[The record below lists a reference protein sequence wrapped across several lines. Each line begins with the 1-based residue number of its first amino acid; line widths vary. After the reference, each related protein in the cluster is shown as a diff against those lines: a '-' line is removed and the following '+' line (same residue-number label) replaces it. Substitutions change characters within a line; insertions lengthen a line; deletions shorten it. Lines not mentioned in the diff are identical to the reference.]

1 MGFEIIKAETRTASM
16 IEWFSGICSTIT
28 DFLPGSK
35 IRSKFET
42 IAVEMEAQD
51 YAFYQAIK
59 KAIPIS
65 IYQAFD
71 FKLKA
76 AQKAS
81 GMVTF
86 TGGSATSSITI
97 PAGTVLGTTNASD
110 NKIYA
115 TTKDATIPAG
125 QTQVQAPILCT
136 SPGSFGNTPI
146 NTITRMITS
155 ISGITSVTN
164 SAAITNGSDR
174 ETEDSR
180 RQRFNKYITTLTRG
194 TKEAIEYGASTAALY
209 DISGTTIESVQFS
222 KVVQPAEDDPK
233 QPAGKIYCYIYNGSG
248 GTSDNLVEEAQ
259 KIIDGYTDSTGAK
272 IPGYKAA
279 GVICTVSK
287 AIEQVINVTCTVTPI
302 SQEADKVQMA
312 ADCQS
317 GVSRL
322 IQELSM
328 GEDVILSQ
336 IISRIMEVVGVYRV
350 DVAVPIA
357 DISIPSNTIPTVG
370 NITVNVP

>member
-86 TGGSATSSITI
+86 TGGSATSSMTI
-97 PAGTVLGTTNASD
+97 PAGTVLGTANASD

-115 TTKDATIPAG
+115 TTEDATIPAG
-125 QTQVQAPILCT
+125 QTQVQAPVLCT
-136 SPGSFGNTPI
+136 SPGSFCNTPI
-146 NTITRMITS
+146 NTITRFITS

-164 SAAITNGSDR
+164 AAAVVNGMDR

-194 TKEAIEYGASTAALY
+194 TKEAIEYGATTASMH
-209 DISGTTIESVQFS
+209 DISGATIESVQFVN
-222 KVVQPAEDDPK
+222 VVQPAEDDPE
-233 QPAGKIYCYIYNGSG
+233 QPAGEIYCYIYNGSG
-248 GTSDNLVEEAQ
+248 GTSDELVAEAQ
-259 KIIDGYTDSTGAK
+259 KIIDGYADSAGTK

-279 GVICTVSK
+279 GVICTVAK
-287 AIEQVINVTCTVTPI
+287 ATEQAINVTCTVTPI
-302 SQEADKVQMA
+302 STEADKVQMS
-312 ADCQS
+312 ADCQA
-317 GVSRL
+317 GISRL
-322 IQELSM
+322 IQELNM
-328 GEDVILSQ
+328 GEDIILSQ
-336 IISRIMEVVGVYRV
+336 IISRAMEASGVYRV
-350 DVAVPIA
+350 SVATPTA
-357 DISIPSNTIPTVG
+357 DISIASNTIPIVG
-370 NITVNVP
+370 TITVNVP